1 VRTRNAARSTDL
13 ATDFLRLRYHG
24 HAGEQHADGLFGAL
38 VISSEEDD
46 EAAGRAT
53 LTTASAADGGDE
65 AAADDAM
72 EWVWVLS
79 DMYDA
84 PAATLAAAYL
94 APGGGVEPTPDAIA
108 VNGVRADDAAALAGF
123 NATARRG
130 GADAAPVRL
139 RLVNAATASTFLFSA
154 DATPLTLLE
163 LDGGGISAAMP
174 PLRAITLV
182 PGQRAAV
189 LLNFPSVSTAAAV
202 CRSPRVYQTSPSSSS
217 PSPFLFPLF
226 PSSTHTMGNLPA
238 DCAHPSLLPASLFS
252 SRSPP
257 PRLSSLWLLASARAL
272 RRQHACG

>member
-84 PAATLAAAYL
+84 PAATLAAASSD
-94 APGGGVEPTPDAIA
+94 V
-108 VNGVRADDAAALAGF
+108 AAA
-123 NATARRG
+123 R
-130 GADAAPVRL
+130 AASP
-139 RLVNAATASTFLFSA
+139 TAS
-154 DATPLTLLE
+154 
-163 LDGGGISAAMP
+163 SAAMP
-174 PLRAITLV
+174 
-182 PGQRAAV
+182 GCG
-189 LLNFPSVSTAAAV
+189 VSTIGRARPGPGAPLAPGASSGAA
-202 CRSPRVYQTSPSSSS
+202 SS
-217 PSPFLFPLF
+217 
-226 PSSTHTMGNLPA
+226 A
-238 DCAHPSLLPASLFS
+238 A
-252 SRSPP
+252 
-257 PRLSSLWLLASARAL
+257 
-272 RRQHACG
+272 